1 MPIAAGIGESFDEVL
16 SNPMRRHDA
25 SPQRPFAGIAGIIRI
40 LRNVEVF
47 VISFGDAL
55 RTGAPKRSGRAVQPA
70 DLSIVNEIEA
80 AIDAS
85 SAEKGLQTIKR
96 VTDLFLLSAGGF
108 DDEQI
113 AVFDNVLDRLVK
125 TIELRAIADVS
136 ARIALAELSSQLAL
150 ITQAPPSVIRRLARN
165 DEITIAGPVLSESG
179 RLTPEDLV
187 ELAQTKPQPHLLAI
201 AGRWWLKE
209 VITDALLARQ
219 YPAVSRR
226 VISNPG
232 ARVSAAGFAMVLAQA
247 ESDPELAVETGI
259 RADLPADLRKKLIE
273 TATETVRSRLLSR
286 APSHLFE
293 DIRSA
298 IVAVSAGIDR
308 QMSQTRDFAAA
319 QRLVRT
325 LSEKGELSE
334 ATLFGF
340 ARQRKYEET
349 VAALAELSRSSIEL
363 IRPVM
368 QSLRD
373 DGILVPCKAAGLRWE
388 TVHAVLDS
396 RFVTGKTGPQDLTR
410 AQAQYRKL
418 TTEEAQRLLRF
429 WQVRPS

>member
-1 MPIAAGIGESFDEVL
+1 M
-16 SNPMRRHDA
+16 
-25 SPQRPFAGIAGIIRI
+25 
-40 LRNVEVF
+40 
-47 VISFGDAL
+47 
-55 RTGAPKRSGRAVQPA
+55 QPT
-70 DLSIVNEIEA
+70 DLSIVSEIEA
-80 AIDAS
+80 AINAS

-96 VTDLFLLSAGGF
+96 VTDLFLLSSGRF

-113 AVFDNVLDRLVK
+113 ALFDNVLDRLVK

-150 ITQAPPSVIRRLARN
+150 ITQAPPSVVRRLARN

-179 RLTPEDLV
+179 RLSADDLV
-187 ELAQTKPQPHLLAI
+187 ELAQTKAQPHLLAI

-209 VITDALLARQ
+209 VVTDALLARR

-247 ESDPELAVETGI
+247 ERDPDLAVETGI
-259 RADLPADLRKKLIE
+259 RTDLPADLRKRLIQA
-273 TATETVRSRLLSR
+273 ATEAVQSRLLSR
-286 APSHLFE
+286 APSHIFE
-293 DIRSA
+293 EIRSA
-298 IVAVSAGIDR
+298 IVAVSAGVNR
-308 QMSQTRDFAAA
+308 QMSKTRDFAAA
-319 QRLVRT
+319 TRFVKM
-325 LSEKGELSE
+325 LSEKGELRE
-334 ATLFGF
+334 ATLYGF

-349 VAALAELSRSSIEL
+349 VAALAELSRSSVEV

-373 DGILVPCKAAGLRWE
+373 EGVLIPCKAAGLGWA
-388 TVHAVLDS
+388 TVQAVLDS
-396 RFVTGKTGPQDLTR
+396 RFVTGKTGPQELAR
-410 AQAQYRKL
+410 AKAQYRKL
-418 TTEEAQRLLRF
+418 TTEDAQRLLRF